1 MVRSSP
7 LSETGKTRYI
17 YNMKNE
23 TALIATA
30 TRYRATKPVR
40 YVVPGRGCFSF
51 TEGQIIS
58 VSRYRAL
65 PAGKVQG
72 SFEPVAK
79 GARVSNKVVPW
90 TAKDFD
96 LLIALYLKWADPANS
111 YDGRKEIEVDFLA
124 QKSNRTKDS
133 VGMAVGQIVSLDDW
147 HPGDGFCGTSQMLCK
162 KLYEADPVRFAAA
175 GELASGFDSKLD
187 SLIASIC
194 A

>member
-1 MVRSSP
+1 M
-7 LSETGKTRYI
+7 
-17 YNMKNE
+17 MKNE
-23 TALIATA
+23 IALTASA

-72 SFEPVAK
+72 SFEPLAK
-79 GARVSNKVVPW
+79 GARATNKVVPW

-96 LLIALYLKWADPANS
+96 LLIALYLKWADPTNS
-111 YDGRKEIEVDFLA
+111 HVCRNEIEAEFLA
-124 QKSNRTKDS
+124 QKPNRSKDS
-133 VGMAVGQIVSLDDW
+133 VGMAVGQIVGLDAW
-147 HPGDGFCGTSQMLCK
+147 YPADGFYGTSQMLCK
-162 KLYEADPVRFAAA
+162 KLYEVDSVRFAAA

-187 SLIASIC
+187 SLIASVC
-194 A
+194 SK